1 MTSIIQHPDARLRQV
16 STAVEDFTEV
26 FPIVEQMREALKFLR
41 GQYLGLAAI
50 QIGIAKRIILLNQ
63 DGHEVIM
70 VNPVIAKQSG
80 VQTIRDGCL
89 SVDHGRTFKG
99 RTRPHFVMV
108 EYQDMKG
115 EPKRRKARGIH
126 AAAISHECDHLDGR
140 LYIDVFEER
149 AA

>member
-1 MTSIIQHPDARLRQV
+1 MTEIIQHPDPRLRHKSMPV
-16 STAVEDFTEV
+16 TDFAEV
-26 FPIVEQMREALKFLR
+26 YPIVEKMRDALKFLR

-50 QIGIAKRIILLNQ
+50 QVGIAKRVVLLNQ

-70 VNPVIAKQSG
+70 VNPVIVKQSG

-89 SVDHGRTFKG
+89 SVDHGRTFRG

-108 EYQDMKG
+108 EYQDMHG

-126 AAAISHECDHLDGR
+126 AAAIAHELDHLDGV
-140 LYIDVFEER
+140 LFLDVFGK